1 MDNCLKL
8 SLLNTKAT
16 VEFLLRNVTSVSQ
29 RQMMKKIPAAGM
41 CRADATND
49 AQIYRLNNHCQPLAE
64 SVTTNNPVLTHARAT
79 YVSNSPNW
87 PPLMTVS
94 TDRPTDRP
102 TELAT
107 DGRPPLEIVQRA
119 RKMSTLLPKRCAAV
133 HTSVRFDCQSV
144 SVLAC

>member
-1 MDNCLKL
+1 LDNCLKL

-29 RQMMKKIPAAGM
+29 RQMMKKIPAAGT

-102 TELAT
+102 NSQPMADLHLRSSNALA
-107 DGRPPLEIVQRA
+107 RCRRCCQNAVQRYTRPYA
-119 RKMSTLLPKRCAAV
+119 ST
-133 HTSVRFDCQSV
+133 VR
-144 SVLAC
+144 A